1 MNYAILDIGS
11 NTIKMTIFS
20 EEGEILL
27 RKSTPAGL
35 ISYVKNGIL
44 TEDGITLLA
53 DIMLQYDKIARDTG
67 AERLYPF
74 ATASLRAASNHQEV
88 IAEIEK
94 RTSYKIDL
102 VSGEEEAALS
112 YYGVCKT
119 LPDSKGP
126 MILLDIGGGSL
137 EIVAPH
143 HRLATSLPVGAL
155 AMYVKF
161 VKNILPTKEELEEI
175 YRHTKTLAQNAGITK
190 KSEDVC
196 ATGGSLRAFCRF
208 HAHVFKKT
216 FSNDENYTVTRE
228 EIVQLLTRVADMD
241 LETKLTVIRLLPER
255 THTFATA
262 LTAILAILDTLG
274 ASCLTVVAGGARE
287 GYFMKI
293 KQKER

>member
-20 EEGEILL
+20 EAGEILL
-27 RKSTPAGL
+27 RKSTAAGL

-44 TEDGITLLA
+44 TEEGISLLA
-53 DIMLQYDKIARDTG
+53 DIMLKYDQIARDAG
-67 AERLYPF
+67 ADKLYPF

-102 VSGEEEAALS
+102 VSGEEEASLS
-112 YYGVCKT
+112 YSGVCMN
-119 LPDSKGP
+119 LPEQQDG
-126 MILLDIGGGSL
+126 MILLDIGGGSC

-143 HRLATSLPVGAL
+143 HHLALSLPVGAL
-155 AMYVKF
+155 AMYVRF
-161 VKNILPTKEELEEI
+161 VKNILPTKEELEKV
-175 YRHTKTLAQNAGITK
+175 YCHTKKLAQNAGISP
-190 KSEDVC
+190 KSEKVC

-208 HAHVFKKT
+208 HAHMFGKS
-216 FSNDENYTVTRE
+216 FSNDENYTVTRD
-228 EIVQLLTRVADMD
+228 EIITLLTRVTDME
-241 LETKLTVIRLLPER
+241 LEIKLTLIRLLPER

-262 LTAILAILDTLG
+262 LTSILAILDTLG
-274 ASCLTVVAGGARE
+274 ATSLTVVTGGARE

-293 KQKER
+293 KQKDR